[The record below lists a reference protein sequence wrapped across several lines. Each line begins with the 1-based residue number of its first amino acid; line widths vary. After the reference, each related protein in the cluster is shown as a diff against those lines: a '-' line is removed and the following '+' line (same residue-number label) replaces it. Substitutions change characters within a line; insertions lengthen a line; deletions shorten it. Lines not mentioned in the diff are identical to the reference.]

1 MYSEFAEYNSLN
13 LKPTDLLLN
22 QIWQLF
28 SYDNSMPSFEQIK
41 CYEQDGSTA
50 CGFHLRLNYD
60 VRTFNCLIWTTK
72 NCNISTLR
80 KKQYRK
86 SCYIQR
92 NIFTTEP
99 QNYFVSDIKIGEN
112 VTIILKRY
120 FAKQIYPFLY
130 QTKDLHVEN

>member
-1 MYSEFAEYNSLN
+1 M
-13 LKPTDLLLN
+13 
-22 QIWQLF
+22 
-28 SYDNSMPSFEQIK
+28 
-41 CYEQDGSTA
+41 
-50 CGFHLRLNYD
+50 
-60 VRTFNCLIWTTK
+60 
-72 NCNISTLR
+72 
-80 KKQYRK
+80 
-86 SCYIQR
+86 QR

>member
-1 MYSEFAEYNSLN
+1 MA
-13 LKPTDLLLN
+13 
-22 QIWQLF
+22 
-28 SYDNSMPSFEQIK
+28 SFEQIK

-60 VRTFNCLIWTTK
+60 VRTFNCLIWTIK
-72 NCNISTLR
+72 NCNISTSR

-99 QNYFVSDIKIGEN
+99 QNYFVSDIEIGEN
-112 VTIILKRY
+112 VAIILKRY
-120 FAKQIYPFLY
+120 FAKQIYPFAY
-130 QTKDLHVEN
+130 QTKDLHVES